1 MDASGLV
8 SGLVLATSL
17 LTFTY
22 ISLRQSLPHP
32 RSNLPAELQTLALLR
47 LASTIAVAISALA
60 LFFSLSWMTWPLATA
75 FAFALLS
82 LLIALRWM
90 SGYLALN
97 HPRTVL
103 FVTSPLHRLS
113 SFALMKSGSTK
124 LGGDIAFGMTNGGVN
139 GDGYIPQGVE
149 AVMISEE
156 HETLDERERSMIRS
170 ILRLDEYNA
179 RDIMVPRVDIVAAD
193 LEDGL
198 ADVANRMLESG
209 HSRLP
214 VYRETIDNVT
224 GIIHSRDLLPLL
236 NMKAPWPSLEKL
248 LREPFFV
255 PETKRLDELLS
266 EFQKLR
272 VQMALVVD
280 EHGGIEGL
288 VTLEDLLEE
297 IVGEIEDEFSTTEE
311 PQIAPTDDG
320 KLIVDARIS
329 LNDLEEFVPLKFDQA
344 DVDTIGGLV
353 YSTLGKMPQAGDEVV
368 YDGLRIK
375 VLSTVGRRL
384 RKLQLTPELGEKT
397 DD

>member
-1 MDASGLV
+1 
-8 SGLVLATSL
+8 
-17 LTFTY
+17 
-22 ISLRQSLPHP
+22 
-32 RSNLPAELQTLALLR
+32 
-47 LASTIAVAISALA
+47 
-60 LFFSLSWMTWPLATA
+60 MTWPLATA

-90 SGYLALN
+90 SGYLASN

-124 LGGDIAFGMTNGGVN
+124 LGGDIAFGKTNRGVN
-139 GDGYIPQGVE
+139 GDGSIPQGVE

-193 LEDGL
+193 LEDSL

-375 VLSTVGRRL
+375 VLSTVGRRM

>member
-1 MDASGLV
+1 
-8 SGLVLATSL
+8 
-17 LTFTY
+17 
-22 ISLRQSLPHP
+22 
-32 RSNLPAELQTLALLR
+32 
-47 LASTIAVAISALA
+47 
-60 LFFSLSWMTWPLATA
+60 
-75 FAFALLS
+75 
-82 LLIALRWM
+82 
-90 SGYLALN
+90 
-97 HPRTVL
+97 
-103 FVTSPLHRLS
+103 
-113 SFALMKSGSTK
+113 
-124 LGGDIAFGMTNGGVN
+124 
-139 GDGYIPQGVE
+139 
-149 AVMISEE
+149 MISEE
-156 HETLDERERSMIRS
+156 HATLDERERSMIRS

-193 LEDGL
+193 LEDSL

-384 RKLQLTPELGEKT
+384 RKLQLTPESGEKT